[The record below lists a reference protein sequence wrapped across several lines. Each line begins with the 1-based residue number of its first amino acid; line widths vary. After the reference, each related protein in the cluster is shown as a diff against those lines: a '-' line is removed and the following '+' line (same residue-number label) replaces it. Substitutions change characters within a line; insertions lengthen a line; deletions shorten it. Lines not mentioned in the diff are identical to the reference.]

1 MKKDIHPKWF
11 PNAKVIVNGKEVMT
25 AGSTQ
30 AEMHVEIW
38 SGIHP
43 FFTGQ
48 QRLLDTEGQVDRF
61 IKRLQHRQKL
71 ASAQEEKEMATR
83 PESQPIKVI
92 NLNKRA
98 EMALLDA
105 GIQTV
110 GDLVDRLKEGG
121 DDALL
126 SIVGIGQMA
135 LIDIKKHLR
144 AQALIA

>member
-11 PNAKVIVNGKEVMT
+11 PDAKVLVNGKEVMT

-38 SGIHP
+38 SGTHP

-48 QRLLDTEGQVDRF
+48 QRLVDTEGQVDRF

-71 ASAQEEKEMATR
+71 TLAQEEKEMAAR

-98 EMALLDA
+98 EAALLDA
-105 GIQTV
+105 GIQTL
-110 GDLVDRLKEGG
+110 GDLLSKLKEGG

-126 SIVGIGQMA
+126 SIVGVGQMA
-135 LIDIKKHLR
+135 LIDIKKYLR
-144 AQALIA
+144 AQALFA